1 MSLKNKKVI
10 VFVETDYQDLEVWY
24 PVLRLREE
32 GIDVKIV
39 GTGSSK
45 IYKGK
50 YGYPI
55 TVDIDADKINPANFD
70 AVIIPGGWA
79 PDYLRRYP
87 SVVNIVKK
95 MFEKEKI
102 VASIC
107 HGASLLVSA
116 GILKGKKI
124 TCFISVKDDVVNAGA
139 KFLDEEVVVDGKLIT
154 SRKPDDLPA
163 FCKAI
168 IKALD
173 E

>member
-1 MSLKNKKVI
+1 MGTKNKKAI
-10 VFVETDYQDLEVWY
+10 VLVEADYQDLEVWY

-87 SVVNIVKK
+87 IVVNIVKE
-95 MFEKEKI
+95 MFEKRKI

-163 FCKAI
+163 FCREI
-168 IKALD
+168 IKAL
-173 E
+173 

>member
-107 HGASLLVSA
+107 HGAFLLVSA

-163 FCKAI
+163 FCREI
-168 IKALD
+168 IKAL
-173 E
+173 